1 MNLHMSS
8 LPQELLSSV
17 IFIAFLWS
25 LQVLLI
31 RMVRG
36 KKEVLS
42 KDQRRWI
49 NLIKNGIIIST
60 LLALVLIWA
69 PQLQTFALSLTAF
82 AVALVVATKEMILCI
97 TGSLLRISTQPYKV
111 GDWVTIDGV
120 TGEVM
125 DINAFSTRLEEI
137 DVAGKT
143 YGFTGK
149 KVTMP
154 NSKLFTSTVENQNFI
169 KSFIF
174 HDISV
179 AVQFQDMNPIELSS
193 ILEEIT
199 EQHIAPTKE
208 DAAKFS
214 RRVSRKAG
222 IDIPEPEPSYG
233 FRTSEL
239 GHYVFMTR
247 IFVPTRHADNI
258 GVSISKEFLARIY
271 EMRKIIQAE
280 TLQERQSVTA

>member
-1 MNLHMSS
+1 MHLPMSS
-8 LPQELLSSV
+8 LPQELLTSA

-42 KDQRRWI
+42 KDQRRWV

-82 AVALVVATKEMILCI
+82 AVALVVATKEMILCV

-137 DVAGKT
+137 DVIGKT

-154 NSKLFTSTVENQNFI
+154 NSKLFTAIVENQNFI

-179 AVQFQDMNPIELSS
+179 AVQFQDMNPAELAT
-193 ILEEIT
+193 LMEEIT
-199 EQHIAPTKE
+199 EKHIAPSKE

-239 GHYVFMTR
+239 GHYVFLTK

-258 GVSISKEFLARIY
+258 GVSISKEFLTRVY
-271 EMRKIIQAE
+271 ELRKVIQAD
-280 TLQERQSVTA
+280 LLERQALIVR